1 MRRTITTTI
10 AGAAL
15 LVASA
20 ALAFGPHGGGGF
32 GGRPGMGDGPL
43 LPLRV
48 MASVMNADQ
57 RQQLRDIMRTNGPKM
72 HAIAEQLRKA
82 HEALADRFF
91 APGSLAAG
99 DLATQLQQIATL
111 RDQLVQN
118 ALATALQVR
127 GLLSTDQLAQAAS
140 KKDQLRS
147 LHDQMESL
155 IGHPG
160 SPDDPS
166 AD

>member
-1 MRRTITTTI
+1 MRKTLTTTI

-20 ALAFGPHGGGGF
+20 GFAFGPHGGGGF

-48 MASVMNADQ
+48 MASVMTPDQ
-57 RQQLRDIMRTNGPKM
+57 RQQLRGIMQANGPKM
-72 HAIAEQLRKA
+72 RTIAQQLRQA
-82 HEALADRFF
+82 HDALADRFF
-91 APGSLAAG
+91 APGSLSVG

-118 ALATALQVR
+118 ALATSLQVR
-127 GLLSTDQLAQAAS
+127 NLLSADQLAQAAS

-147 LHDQMESL
+147 LHDQIESL

-160 SPDDPS
+160 SPDDPP